1 MKKKTKLLMRVVIL
15 LEIVALVASMYL
27 HFNGTFSKPRIM
39 TSATLEKAID
49 VSDLS
54 TAQFTYNGIAE
65 IYKDIT
71 HKKIKC
77 YIRYNAKVKAGI
89 NMEDVQFEIDNENM
103 TVKPILPEVKITSNI
118 IDEKSLSF
126 IPESTSI
133 ELSEALTVCK
143 EDAEREANES
153 DELLSS
159 AKENLESII
168 EALIYPIV
176 SDQGYRIVYK

>member
-1 MKKKTKLLMRVVIL
+1 MKKKTKLLVRIVDIL
-15 LEIVALVASMYL
+15 ALIALVISL
-27 HFNGTFSKPRIM
+27 LIHFSETNKAQIM

-71 HKKIKC
+71 HKKVKC

-89 NMEDVQFEIDNENM
+89 NMEDVKFEIDNENM
-103 TVKPILPEVKITSNI
+103 TVRPILPKIKINSNI
-118 IDEKSLSF
+118 VDEKSLSF

-133 ELSEALTVCK
+133 ELSEALTTCQ
-143 EDAEREANES
+143 EDAEKEARES

-159 AKENLESII
+159 AQENLEAII
-168 EALIYPIV
+168 EALLYPIV
-176 SDQGYRIVYK
+176 SEQGYRIVYD

>member
-1 MKKKTKLLMRVVIL
+1 MRNKTKLLVRIVDILALAALAVSLTMRFG
-15 LEIVALVASMYL
+15 EI
-27 HFNGTFSKPRIM
+27 NKTQIM

-71 HKKIKC
+71 HQKVKC

-89 NMEDVQFEIDNENM
+89 NMENVTFEIDNENM
-103 TVKPILPEVKITSNI
+103 TVKPILPKVKITSNI
-118 IDEKSLSF
+118 VDEKSLSF

-133 ELSEALTVCK
+133 ELSEALTACQ
-143 EDAEREANES
+143 EDAEKEAQES

-159 AKENLESII
+159 AQENLESII
-168 EALIYPIV
+168 EALLYPIV
-176 SDQGYRIVYK
+176 SAQGYRIVYD